1 MKDFSTYTD
10 EQLVLLGR
18 EGNHQAMD
26 EVINRYKSIVR
37 KKANT
42 LFLAG
47 ADSDDLL
54 QEGMIGLY
62 QAYRDF
68 DPEKKAAFKT
78 FAGICISGQMH
89 KAIEAAGRDKH
100 LPLNK
105 YVSLFSEE
113 AEGSEENMAAR
124 FDAENG
130 NDPEELYIDR
140 ENVKA
145 LVERIKKILSPLEW
159 EVFFRYVNG
168 LTIRQIAE
176 ELGKN
181 EKAIGNARDRI
192 RTKITKEING

>member
-140 ENVKA
+140 ENVKV
-145 LVERIKKILSPLEW
+145 LVERIKNILSPLEW
-159 EVFFRYVNG
+159 EVFFCYVNG